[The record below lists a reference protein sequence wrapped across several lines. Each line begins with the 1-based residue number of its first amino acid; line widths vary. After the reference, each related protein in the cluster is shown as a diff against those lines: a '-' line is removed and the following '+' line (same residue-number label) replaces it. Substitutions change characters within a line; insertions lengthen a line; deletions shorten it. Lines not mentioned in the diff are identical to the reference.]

1 MRRNMQAMMVAAALA
16 LGTGATGCAV
26 LDGQQSAGAYVS
38 DAQITAKVK
47 AKFVEDP
54 VVSAMRLNVDTLNGV
69 VQVSGFA
76 KSAEEERRALALARG
91 VEGVK
96 SVRDAIQVQPAAK

>member
-1 MRRNMQAMMVAAALA
+1 MRKLIQGVVMGAALA
-16 LGTGATGCAV
+16 LGATGCSV
-26 LDGQQSAGAYVS
+26 MDGQQSAGAYAS
-38 DAQITAKVK
+38 DSSITAKVK

-54 VVSAMRLNVDTLNGV
+54 VVSAMRLNVDTMNGV

-76 KSAEEERRALALARG
+76 KSAEEERRALQLARS

-96 SVRDAIQVQPAAK
+96 SVRDSIEVRPAAQ